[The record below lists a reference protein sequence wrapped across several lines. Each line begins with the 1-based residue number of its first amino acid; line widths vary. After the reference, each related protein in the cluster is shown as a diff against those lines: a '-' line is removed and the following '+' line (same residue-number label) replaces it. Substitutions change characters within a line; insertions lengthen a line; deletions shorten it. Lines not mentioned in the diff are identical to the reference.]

1 MTGDHQIRELLQQT
15 SALLETRYQA
25 WSEQL
30 QKLEED
36 TVAKVKETYR
46 GLRKNA
52 EEWKKDGIK
61 HLTAVIDSLDRG
73 EDTVLKERMVTAF
86 EDLPTV
92 LDRASALPLPAFEP
106 HNVAL
111 AATEN
116 KPFAVR
122 LEAELPLGAF
132 WNHKLYLLEPA
143 LNSLEIVNLVR
154 MEVQHVPLIGGN
166 QLVPNAVWTVLSTGD
181 LFVCGGGQ

>member
-61 HLTAVIDSLDRG
+61 HLTAVIRLGQVRESVMDIVDVG
-73 EDTVLKERMVTAF
+73 IIPERET
-86 EDLPTV
+86 
-92 LDRASALPLPAFEP
+92 S
-106 HNVAL
+106 
-111 AATEN
+111 
-116 KPFAVR
+116 
-122 LEAELPLGAF
+122 
-132 WNHKLYLLEPA
+132 Y
-143 LNSLEIVNLVR
+143 
-154 MEVQHVPLIGGN
+154 
-166 QLVPNAVWTVLSTGD
+166 
-181 LFVCGGGQ
+181 